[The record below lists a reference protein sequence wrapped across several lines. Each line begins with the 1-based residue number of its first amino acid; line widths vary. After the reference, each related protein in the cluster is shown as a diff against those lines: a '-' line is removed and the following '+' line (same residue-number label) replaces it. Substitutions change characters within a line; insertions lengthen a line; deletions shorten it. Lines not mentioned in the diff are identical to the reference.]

1 MTIELAEDND
11 TTYTH
16 PTHQETQ
23 RHSMP
28 YAEQGALVAVQIIN
42 DIRGGLDVA
51 IAKVSQRDDMESR
64 AKLYAMRHLISTEVK
79 LRLIADDLAKKV

>member
-1 MTIELAEDND
+1 MTITLAEDNE
-11 TTYTH
+11 TTYVQDTH
-16 PTHQETQ
+16 TKHP
-23 RHSMP
+23 MP